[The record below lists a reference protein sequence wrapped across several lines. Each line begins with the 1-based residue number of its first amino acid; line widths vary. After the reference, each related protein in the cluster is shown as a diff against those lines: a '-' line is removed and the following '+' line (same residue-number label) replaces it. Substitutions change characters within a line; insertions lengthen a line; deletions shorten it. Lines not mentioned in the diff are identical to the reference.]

1 MVPSGFSCGFPKRS
15 SGPQGPQV
23 PPSTDA
29 DLRRTQ
35 GFEADLRCCDAKAM
49 GPEMVKNFMANRDD
63 ITSMG
68 TVINIGIYHD
78 ILGIKFLTIYN
89 RDISWDIIGIYWEV

>member
-1 MVPSGFSCGFPKRS
+1 
-15 SGPQGPQV
+15 
-23 PPSTDA
+23 
-29 DLRRTQ
+29 
-35 GFEADLRCCDAKAM
+35 M